1 MQNIFNLIA
10 GAAGI
15 YSLLIFIR
23 IIFSWFGKNV
33 TGKPIE
39 LIGKITDPYLDWWR
53 NALNLRIGILDISP
67 IIAITVLSVVQNIFS
82 RLARFDRI
90 SLGNLLSIVLLSVWS
105 VIAFVL
111 GFCLIV
117 IVIRLI
123 AHLTN
128 RNIRSPFW
136 NVINEISQPVLYR
149 INKIIFNSSIPR
161 FINGLV
167 VSIIALVIL
176 RIGGGLIMPWLAGF
190 LSRLPF

>member
-53 NALNLRIGILDISP
+53 NSLNLRIGILDISP
-67 IIAITVLSVVQNIFS
+67 VIAITVLSVVQNIFS

-167 VSIIALVIL
+167 VSIIALTIL
-176 RIGGGLIMPWLAGF
+176 RIGGGLVMPWLAGF